1 MNSASVT
8 AGDPR
13 VPSGEGPARAPGVTA
28 DKPVAMEAGGTG
40 RHGDGYAAR
49 HQAAARPARHAGGR
63 LRQGLPRKLLLP
75 LGIGLGAACGVGYG
89 LVATPQ
95 YTATSYVIV
104 VPQDTA
110 DSGTALGF
118 AQAYGRVVGGA
129 AVLAGAQAASHLA
142 VADLRGKV
150 SAQSSPDA
158 PMLAVTGTDSQAG
171 RAARVA
177 NAVAKALADT
187 GNREAAATGVRLL
200 VFSPAAAPSAPSSPS
215 PALSGAVGASAG
227 GLLAGLVLLVRP
239 RGPRGSRE
247 LYEPRAAPVP
257 GQAQEPAEAAV

>member
-1 MNSASVT
+1 MDTASAA

-13 VPSGEGPARAPGVTA
+13 IPSGEAPARTPGATT
-28 DKPVAMEAGGTG
+28 DETVAMEAGRTG

-49 HQAAARPARHAGGR
+49 HQAAARPARRMGGR
-63 LRQGLPRKLLLP
+63 LRRGPLRKLLLP
-75 LGIGLGAACGVGYG
+75 LGIGLGAACGGGYG
-89 LVATPQ
+89 LVATPE
-95 YTATSYVIV
+95 YTATGYVIV

-129 AVLAGAQAASHLA
+129 AVLAGAQASSHLA
-142 VADLRGKV
+142 VADLKAKV

-158 PMLAVTGTDSQAG
+158 PMIAVTGTDSRAG
-171 RAARVA
+171 RAARIA
-177 NAVAKALADT
+177 NAVARSLADT

-200 VFSPAAAPSAPSSPS
+200 VFSPAATPSAPSSPS

-239 RGPRGSRE
+239 RDPRGFRE
-247 LYEPRAAPVP
+247 PYGPNAAPVP

>member
-1 MNSASVT
+1 MV
-8 AGDPR
+8 
-13 VPSGEGPARAPGVTA
+13 
-28 DKPVAMEAGGTG
+28 AGGTG
-40 RHGDGYAAR
+40 RHGDGHAAR
-49 HQAAARPARHAGGR
+49 HHAAAPPARRASGR
-63 LRQGLPRKLLLP
+63 GLLRKLLVP

-89 LVATPQ
+89 LVATPE

-110 DSGTALGF
+110 DSGTAVGF

-129 AVLAGAQAASHLA
+129 AVLAGAQASSHLA
-142 VADLRGKV
+142 VADLRAKV

-158 PMLAVTGTDSQAG
+158 PMIAVTGTDSRAG
-171 RAARVA
+171 RAARIA
-177 NAVAKALADT
+177 NAVAKSLADT

-215 PALSGAVGASAG
+215 PALSGAVGAAAG

-239 RGPRGSRE
+239 RDPRGSQ
-247 LYEPRAAPVP
+247 EPYGPPAAPVP